1 MKWLLS
7 TTIAVTLT
15 STLLLTGCG
24 EDSSDACVYGV
35 QQDLDNGNYDSVIT
49 TLDNNGTCDGA
60 MTDSQAK
67 LNLAAAYLG
76 KSGLT
81 MSSLLGAVLDS
92 NSSSAMS
99 SFMTSFASSATA
111 TGLTNIGYSIDTYAL
126 VATTAECNTT
136 QTGDKG
142 EACLYSGLATLTKTV
157 GSLSAILGAD
167 TLALLSTTVT
177 TGDANDVNSNSN
189 ADGLDVTACAIGS
202 TTDATCGSS
211 TTVSYTDAT
220 NVTFTSTDFNATYTP
235 RTFTVTDNTG
245 SGYGNH
251 VEVKLMSTTGI
262 VSPATTSGL
271 CTVDFTACT
280 TSSTTCLPCPVV
292 IDGVASTATTGL
304 LAIINSDD
312 LSSLSSFLPAE
323 SNGTD
328 ANITSELISS
338 IESASGATADGNVT
352 EADLAAFL
360 LTL

>member
-15 STLLLTGCG
+15 STLLFTGCG

-99 SFMTSFASSATA
+99 SFMTSFASSATSA
-111 TGLTNIGYSIDTYAL
+111 GLTNIGYSIDTYAL

-202 TTDATCGSS
+202 TTDATCGGS
-211 TTVSYTDAT
+211 TSVSYTDAS
-220 NVTFTSTDFNATYTP
+220 NVTFSKTGFTATTYTP
-235 RTFTVTDNTG
+235 RTFTVTTNTAYA
-245 SGYGNH
+245 SH
-251 VEVKLMSTTGI
+251 TEVKLMSTTGI